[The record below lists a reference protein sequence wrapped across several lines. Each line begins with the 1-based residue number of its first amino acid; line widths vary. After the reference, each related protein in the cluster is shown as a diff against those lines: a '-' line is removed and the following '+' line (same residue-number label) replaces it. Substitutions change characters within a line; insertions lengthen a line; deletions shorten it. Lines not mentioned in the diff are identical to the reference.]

1 VSSIED
7 VRASAATVLRGATLA
22 RREAERSLQ
31 DRTNTLGRV
40 ALAAVEALESVTDAL
55 AGLADD
61 LPEGARDTLRL
72 SAHAGWERLEAA
84 GLVLDGRVG
93 EPLDLSRHRVL
104 KEVARPDAA
113 PRTVVSVIVPGVT
126 LGGARVRDAAVWIA
140 AGKEAHGP
148 HRD

>member
-1 VSSIED
+1 
-7 VRASAATVLRGATLA
+7 
-22 RREAERSLQ
+22 
-31 DRTNTLGRV
+31 
-40 ALAAVEALESVTDAL
+40 
-55 AGLADD
+55 
-61 LPEGARDTLRL
+61 
-72 SAHAGWERLEAA
+72 
-84 GLVLDGRVG
+84 
-93 EPLDLSRHRVL
+93 VL